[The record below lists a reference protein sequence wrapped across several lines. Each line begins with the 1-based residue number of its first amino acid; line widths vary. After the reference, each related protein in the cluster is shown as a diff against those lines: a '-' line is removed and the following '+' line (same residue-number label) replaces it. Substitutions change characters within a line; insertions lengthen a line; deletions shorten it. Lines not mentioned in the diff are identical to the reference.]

1 MGRMKF
7 FLVAALLM
15 TLTSSVAVSQNQP
28 ARQAANQRP
37 LVVRGGLLIDGT
49 GAAPVANSVIVIAN
63 GTIQSVGREGSV
75 TIPANATVIDATG
88 KTIIPGLIDS
98 HVHLRNYQPQ
108 AYLYWGVTTV
118 GDLGNS
124 PGWVASYRAAVEKGR
139 AVGPY
144 VLVATQR
151 FNAPAVPGGPG
162 YVAPAASFLTGNLG
176 TAIVTD
182 AASAEKKVAEVKALG
197 ADAIKMFQRME
208 PSLMKITVDAAHKQ
222 GLPVFAHYTS
232 ASPRIGVVLGFE
244 DIADTGINTAVHL
257 FGLIK
262 DTVPK
267 ETLDRIMRGDNI
279 EGWHLM
285 DTAKFPALAQKL
297 ADRRMFINST
307 LRAQFEKAS
316 RHREAFDRLNIAFV
330 ASPVTAGLPKVIR
343 DRYASAF
350 KPGPPAAAQ
359 DLAEGYRRAGMF
371 VKEFVS
377 RGGKIISGSDAG
389 AGNLGTAGLAL
400 HLDMMMLTEVG
411 LTPMQSIQATTSW
424 AADAWGKLR
433 EVGTLEA
440 GKRAD
445 VLVLNRNPLDD
456 LAATTDIF
464 QLIQGGAVV
473 DRQSLANWK
482 EVVPKPGLV
491 QENFSNPALQV
502 PFITYMWPEL
512 ISTGSRNTEITI
524 SGENFSP
531 NSFVLLNDKILRA
544 TPQGTSELKISV
556 PAGSFRQPGTYPLV
570 VVQPGSGGGVS
581 NSYYLM
587 VTSN

>member
-1 MGRMKF
+1 MGSTRC
-7 FLVAALLM
+7 FLMAALLM
-15 TLTSSVAVSQNQP
+15 VLTSSVAVSQNQP

-37 LVVRGGLLIDGT
+37 IVVRGGLLIDGT

-63 GTIQSVGREGSV
+63 GKIQSVGRDGSV
-75 TIPANATVIDATG
+75 TVPANATVIDATG

-124 PGWVASYRAAVEKGR
+124 PGWVVSYRDAVEKGR

-144 VLVATQR
+144 VMAATQR

-162 YVAPAASFLTGNLG
+162 FASPTDSFLAGNLG

-208 PSLMKITVDAAHKQ
+208 PSLMKITADAAHKQ

-262 DTVPK
+262 DTAPK

-279 EGWHLM
+279 QAWHLL
-285 DTAKFPALAQKL
+285 DTTKFPAIAQKL
-297 ADRRMFINST
+297 VDRRMFINST

-316 RHREAFDRLNIAFV
+316 KYRDGIDKLNVAFV
-330 ASPVTAGLPKVIR
+330 SSPIAAGLPKVIR
-343 DRYASAF
+343 DRYAQGF

-359 DLAEGYRRAGMF
+359 DLAEGFKRAGMF

-377 RGGKIISGSDAG
+377 RGGKVISGSDAG
-389 AGNLGTAGLAL
+389 AGSLGTAGLAL
-400 HLDMMMLTEVG
+400 HLDMLMLTEAG

-424 AADAWGKLR
+424 AADAWGKLKD
-433 EVGTLEA
+433 VGTLEA

-445 VLVLNRNPLDD
+445 ILVLNRNPLDD
-456 LAATTDIF
+456 LSATADIF
-464 QLIQGGAVV
+464 QLIQGGSVV

-512 ISTGSRNTEITI
+512 ISTSSKNTDITI
-524 SGENFSP
+524 TGENFSRD
-531 NSFVLLNDKILRA
+531 SFVLLNDKIIRA
-544 TPQGTSELKISV
+544 TPQGASDLKITV
-556 PAGSFRQPGTYPLV
+556 PAGSFKQPGTYPLV

-587 VTSN
+587 VTGN